1 MPAMIST
8 SFRYIRQN
16 AIAFLALF
24 IALSGT
30 AIAAGLPKNSVGNKQ
45 LKNSAVTSKKVKKNT
60 LTGTQINELKLGRV
74 PEASSA
80 LTAGSAATASSAAN
94 ADKLD
99 GIDSSVLGTALTVP
113 GSVFAPRDT
122 ASGIT
127 KAYDGTGA
135 IHAAGGTGDF
145 HYAVSLP
152 QGARVTSLG
161 YRYVDNDANSNSLE
175 LYAFNS
181 IDANGTESDNL
192 VVASSTGASAARRVA
207 VGTPTEPVVI
217 DNTKWS
223 YVLVWTTSTAS
234 AASQLVG
241 GQITYTLPTS

>member
-1 MPAMIST
+1 MG
-8 SFRYIRQN
+8 YIRQN

-30 AIAAGLPKNSVGNKQ
+30 AFAATSLPKNSVGNKQ
-45 LKNSAVTSKKVKKNT
+45 LKKNAVTAKKVKKNT

-80 LTAGSAATASSAAN
+80 LTAGSAATAGN
-94 ADKLD
+94 AEKLD

-122 ASGIT
+122 STGTQKSYI
-127 KAYDGTGA
+127 GTGA
-135 IHAAGGTGDF
+135 ISAVGGTSDF

-161 YRYVDNDANSNSLE
+161 FRYVDNDAASSSLD
-175 LYAFNS
+175 LYALNS
-181 IDANGTESDNL
+181 IGANGLDSDGL
-192 VVASSTGASAARRVA
+192 ISVSSSAVASPNRRNA
-207 VGTPTEPVVI
+207 TGTPSEPVVI
-217 DNTKWS
+217 DNNKWS
-223 YVLVWTTSTAS
+223 YVLVWTPF
-234 AASQLVG
+234 AAAATTQLVG
-241 GQITYTLPTS
+241 AQINYTLPTS